1 MFKKIVNRSV
11 LFGLVLACGLVQ
23 ASGNTIYGE
32 ISILKKDG
40 TPKNYRANVVVF
52 LEHVGSGLSYQA
64 PTEAIV
70 ISQRGRRFRP
80 PVLPVIKGTE
90 VAFPNDDKVL
100 HNVFSLSKTKPFDL
114 GNYKKGESR
123 SVTFDTPGRVKIYC
137 NIHPKMELD
146 VLVLN
151 NPYFAK
157 TKQDGTFEIEG
168 VPDGDY
174 TLRVWHELSEE
185 VSKQVTLAGGDIQQH
200 GFEITLTKTRAKHK
214 NKYGKPYRGKY

>member
-1 MFKKIVNRSV
+1 MITKGL
-11 LFGLVLACGLVQ
+11 LFLLVLSCNFAQ
-23 ASGNTIYGE
+23 AADNTVSGAVE
-32 ISILKKDG
+32 ILKKDG
-40 TPKNYRANVVVF
+40 SAKNYRSNVIVF
-52 LEHVGSGLSYQA
+52 LEQTGDKPSYQA
-64 PTEAIV
+64 PAEDIV

-80 PVLPVIKGTE
+80 AVLPIVRGTSL
-90 VAFPNDDKVL
+90 AFPNDDKVL

-123 SVTFDTPGRVKIYC
+123 SVSFDSPGISKVYC

-157 TKQDGTFEIEG
+157 TAKDGSYSIAG

-174 TLRVWHELSEE
+174 TLRVWHELSEP
-185 VSKQVTLAGGDIQQH
+185 VSKPISLTGGEVQQH
-200 GFEITLTKTRAKHK
+200 QLQIQISKIRAKHN
-214 NKYGKPYRGKY
+214 NKYDKPYRGKY